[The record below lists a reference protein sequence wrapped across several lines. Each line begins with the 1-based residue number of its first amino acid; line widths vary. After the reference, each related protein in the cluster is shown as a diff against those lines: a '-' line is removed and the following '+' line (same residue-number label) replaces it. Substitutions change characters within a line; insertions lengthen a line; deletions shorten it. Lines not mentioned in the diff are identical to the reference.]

1 MNHPYSRESKISNMI
16 GGAMVRRKIKTQ
28 KELSEYSGIKESPL
42 SKKMNGQTPW
52 TVPDFWKLDKVLKF
66 EQDEWYT
73 ILEVAR
79 R

>member
-16 GGAMVRRKIKTQ
+16 DGAMVRRRIKTQ

-42 SKKMNGQTPW
+42 SKKLSGQTPW
-52 TVPDFWKLDKVLKF
+52 MVSDFWKLDKALKF
-66 EQDEWYT
+66 ERDEWYV